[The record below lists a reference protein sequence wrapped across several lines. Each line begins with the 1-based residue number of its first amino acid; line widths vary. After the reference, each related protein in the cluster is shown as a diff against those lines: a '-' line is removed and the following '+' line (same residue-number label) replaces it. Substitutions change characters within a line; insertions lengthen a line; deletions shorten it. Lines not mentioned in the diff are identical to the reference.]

1 MKKRFKKK
9 KRFRWDRLFSLI
21 FIIALLGGVA
31 VFAASAAGEYKPVP
45 ITFDD
50 SAYSE
55 IPPETVVTATVN
67 EVFNTPDGIEPH
79 AAVFADDS
87 AYIDIAMSEDGVYPV
102 ETVLKS
108 AYVIVYDVTAK
119 EVLFEKSSDK
129 KCFPAST
136 TKLLT
141 AAVLLDTLP
150 EDHLFTV
157 GSELS
162 LVPEGSSLAML
173 AEGNVLDMPT
183 MIDAL
188 MLPSGNDAAY
198 VAAVSCGRFI
208 AGDETLSSKEAVEVF
223 MNRCNEVLHNIGASE
238 THFSVPDGFHDE
250 NHYTTA
256 TDMLRISIHAME
268 YPLILESADKVEKTA
283 IFESGESVYWRNS
296 NLLIIEGGEPYYH
309 YARGLK
315 TGMTDE
321 SGYCVSA
328 LSTRFGHDV
337 ICVTLGAESSDIRW
351 LETIS
356 LFDSA
361 FSYIREN
368 INGET

>member
-1 MKKRFKKK
+1 MKPIKKR
-9 KRFRWDRLFSLI
+9 KRKFRWDRFFSLI
-21 FIIALLGGVA
+21 FIAALLGGVT
-31 VFAASAAGEYKPVP
+31 VFAVDAAGKYEPVA
-45 ITFDD
+45 IVFDD

-55 IPPETVVTATVN
+55 IPPETVITATVN
-67 EVFNTPDGIEPH
+67 EVFNDSDGVEPH

-87 AYIDIAMSEDGVYPV
+87 AYIDIQFNEDGVYPV

-162 LVPEGSSLAML
+162 LVKAGSSVAML
-173 AEGNVLDMPT
+173 SEGNVLDMPT

-198 VAAVSCGRFI
+198 VAAVSCGRYI
-208 AGDETLSSKEAVEVF
+208 AGDENLSPKAAVEVF

-250 NHYTTA
+250 DHYTTA
-256 TDMLRISIHAME
+256 ADMLRISIHAME
-268 YPLILESADKVEKTA
+268 YPLILESADKTYTKAV
-283 IFESGESVYWRNS
+283 FVSGESIEWKNS
-296 NLLIIEGGEPYYH
+296 NVLIYEGGETFYH

-315 TGMTDE
+315 TGRTQE

-328 LSTRFGHDV
+328 LATRYGHDV

-351 LETIS
+351 TETIS
-356 LFDSA
+356 LLDSA
-361 FSYIREN
+361 FVHIKNN

>member
-1 MKKRFKKK
+1 MSRRFKKK
-9 KRFRWDRLFSLI
+9 RKFRWDRLFALI
-21 FIIALLGGVA
+21 VIAAVLGGAV
-31 VFAASAAGEYKPVP
+31 VFAVDAAEKYEPVP
-45 ITFDD
+45 IVFDD

-55 IPPETVVTATVN
+55 IPPETVITATVN
-67 EVFNTPDGIEPH
+67 DVFETPDGMEPF

-87 AYIDIAMSEDGVYPV
+87 TYIDIPLNEDGVYPI

-108 AYVIVYDVTAK
+108 AYVIVYDVTAN

-141 AAVLLDTLP
+141 ASVLLDTLP
-150 EDHLFTV
+150 EDFLFTV
-157 GSELS
+157 GSELN

-173 AEGNVLDMPT
+173 AEGNVLNMPT

-198 VAAVSCGRFI
+198 VAATACGRFI
-208 AGDETLSSKEAVEVF
+208 ADDETLSPRAAVDVF

-250 NHYTTA
+250 SHYTTA
-256 TDMLRISIHAME
+256 TDMLRISIHAMD
-268 YPLILESADKVEKTA
+268 YPLILESADKVETTA

-296 NLLIIEGGEPYYH
+296 NLLIIEGGEPFYH

-337 ICVTLGAESSDIRW
+337 ICVTLGAEASDIRW
-351 LETIS
+351 TETIS

-361 FSYIREN
+361 FAYIRES